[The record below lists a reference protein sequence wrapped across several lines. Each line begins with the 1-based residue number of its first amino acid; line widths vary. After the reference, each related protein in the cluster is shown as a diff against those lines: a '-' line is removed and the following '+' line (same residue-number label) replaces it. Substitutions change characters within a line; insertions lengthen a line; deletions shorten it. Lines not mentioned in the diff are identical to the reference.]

1 MSRSG
6 RDRAFNPRSTAKE
19 VAASSPSPAKRKSS
33 SASFSFKALES
44 GVKSPKLTDD
54 NTIVLSKTEEIA
66 SKDVYSKGS
75 GDVLFS
81 KGDKTAERVH
91 ITGGNSAVK
100 GLYGGLQEINGV
112 GTNDR
117 PEFGGVMSVVTLRTG
132 VCAFVSP

>member
-66 SKDVYSKGS
+66 SKDVVSKGS
-75 GDVLFS
+75 GDILFS
-81 KGDKTAERVH
+81 RGDKTAERVH

-100 GLYGGLQEINGV
+100 GLYVAMQEQVGV
-112 GTNDR
+112 GENDR
-117 PEFGGVMSVVTLRTG
+117 PEFAGMM
-132 VCAFVSP
+132 

>member
-66 SKDVYSKGS
+66 SKDVVSKGS
-75 GDVLFS
+75 GDILFS

-112 GTNDR
+112 MKKRSSSQPSIALSRATAC
-117 PEFGGVMSVVTLRTG
+117 EW
-132 VCAFVSP
+132 

>member
-66 SKDVYSKGS
+66 SKDVVSKGANQKTLIS
-75 GDVLFS
+75 VTKGAQRQDVVLARQRAHS
-81 KGDKTAERVH
+81 HR
-91 ITGGNSAVK
+91 
-100 GLYGGLQEINGV
+100 GV
-112 GTNDR
+112 LN
-117 PEFGGVMSVVTLRTG
+117 
-132 VCAFVSP
+132 